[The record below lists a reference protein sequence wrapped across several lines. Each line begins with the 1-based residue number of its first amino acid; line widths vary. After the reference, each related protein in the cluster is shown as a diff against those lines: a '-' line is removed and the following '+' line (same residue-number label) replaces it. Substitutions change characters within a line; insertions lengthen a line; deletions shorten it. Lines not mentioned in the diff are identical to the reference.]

1 MDYGKQTDAPGNI
14 PNRHEMHVKHT
25 HASIERLS
33 PRRLLVASALNVG
46 FAITELAGGLL
57 SNSLALIS
65 DSVHNFA
72 DTSSLAIAFVANR
85 IGLKQRTSKYTFGYH
100 RLEILTALCNAVV
113 LLVVYLFIFIEAFK
127 RIHSHT
133 HIDSRMMLTIAGLGI
148 GVKLVAM
155 LILRRPSRGS
165 LNVRAAYLHLL
176 ADIFSSLTVICG
188 GLAIQLW
195 HLTWIDPLI
204 TFGAGTYIVL
214 RTCPILLESL
224 RILMEASP
232 RGIDIQPII
241 EWVEQ
246 CDKITAVRET
256 HLWQISEQDVYF
268 AARLTFHNIHNLE
281 QAQAQLEEIETGI
294 KRHFGIQHAFLSID
308 TGTSKHKGTLK
319 ARLRPQDLN
328 VEQDLC
334 TSTTPFE
341 HTSPPSPP
349 IFT

>member
-1 MDYGKQTDAPGNI
+1 M
-14 PNRHEMHVKHT
+14 
-25 HASIERLS
+25 
-33 PRRLLVASALNVG
+33 
-46 FAITELAGGLL
+46 
-57 SNSLALIS
+57 
-65 DSVHNFA
+65 
-72 DTSSLAIAFVANR
+72 
-85 IGLKQRTSKYTFGYH
+85 
-100 RLEILTALCNAVV
+100 
-113 LLVVYLFIFIEAFK
+113 
-127 RIHSHT
+127 
-133 HIDSRMMLTIAGLGI
+133 
-148 GVKLVAM
+148 
-155 LILRRPSRGS
+155 
-165 LNVRAAYLHLL
+165 
-176 ADIFSSLTVICG
+176 ICG

-246 CDKITAVRET
+246 CDKIEAVRET

-268 AARLTFHNIHNLE
+268 AARLTFHNIHSLE
-281 QAQAQLEEIETGI
+281 QTQAQLEEIETGI
-294 KRHFGIQHAFLSID
+294 KRHFGIQHALLSID